1 MGTGCTKLTYW
12 NILPNNGWYKATVL
26 WGYNADNSGN
36 ISWNIVRPVISHRYM
51 EMYAHLID
59 DSPILKIFKNDDVP
73 VRYVKW
79 QKGKHPQVG
88 HISHWWWIS
97 RLCSRTFLLQHLDSG
112 LPCLHPAPKTK
123 KGEPHLDTEPCYQDL
138 SSILGDLRGVKW
150 SKKTCQ

>member
-88 HISHWWWIS
+88 HISHCCWIS
-97 RLCSRTFLLQHLDSG
+97 PMAV
-112 LPCLHPAPKTK
+112 LPHFPSAAPWFWLAMPIAQNAE
-123 KGEPHLDTEPCYQDL
+123 GEPHLETEPCYQDL